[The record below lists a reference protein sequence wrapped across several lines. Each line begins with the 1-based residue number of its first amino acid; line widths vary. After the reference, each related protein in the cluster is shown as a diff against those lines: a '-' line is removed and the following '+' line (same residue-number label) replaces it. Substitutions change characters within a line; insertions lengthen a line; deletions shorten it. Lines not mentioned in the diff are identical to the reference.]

1 MGGNVKV
8 ESEGRDKGTQFII
21 TLTAVSKV
29 RPSDLNI
36 EEAEF
41 EYNQF
46 KEQRLNNI
54 INNMQKSNL
63 IDESEISD
71 LFIRNM

>member
-8 ESEGRDKGTQFII
+8 ESEGKDKGTQFII

-36 EEAEF
+36 EEVEL
-41 EYNQF
+41 EYN
-46 KEQRLNNI
+46 
-54 INNMQKSNL
+54 
-63 IDESEISD
+63 
-71 LFIRNM
+71 